1 LSAIS
6 PSSLTN
12 ARRPLADVRSRFS
25 LRPCPHLPNSS
36 GIISFAD
43 PHPLTSIESY
53 RSKIIGGG
61 LAPSRHSD
69 VPRYFDISPFLSSP
83 CALFCALL
91 HFLALT
97 QNSTLL
103 FSANSPLFAQKTR
116 GGASSEGRS
125 LHPYPYSPP
134 HHLSMLLYIV
144 TSLLLSFSHD

>member
-6 PSSLTN
+6 PSSLTD
-12 ARRPLADVRSRFS
+12 ARRPLDDVCSCLSF
-25 LRPCPHLPNSS
+25 RPSPPLPNSS

-43 PHPLTSIESY
+43 PHPLNSIESY
-53 RSKIIGGG
+53 RSKIMGGG
-61 LAPSRHSD
+61 LAPSRRSD

-103 FSANSPLFAQKTR
+103 FSANSALFAQKR
-116 GGASSEGRS
+116 EVGRPRKADHS
-125 LHPYPYSPP
+125 TPIPYSPP
-134 HHLSMLLYIV
+134 HPLSMLLYIV